1 MGLTRWCAGPLS
13 HLVAPSPIALD
24 GTWGS
29 GFKPS
34 WYMTSSDVANDPQR
48 LVRVWILVSHMYYL
62 WLTFFSPLRAH
73 MNPNSTHLT

>member
-1 MGLTRWCAGPLS
+1 MGLTCWCAGPLP
-13 HLVAPSPIALD
+13 HLIAPSPIALG

-48 LVRVWILVSHMYYL
+48 LVRV
-62 WLTFFSPLRAH
+62 
-73 MNPNSTHLT
+73 